1 MVKYFKGVVY
11 MNINVLPAD
20 IYTVVNQTILT
31 DQDKKILISLYQPII
46 GADAIS
52 LYLSLW
58 SDLDKSEFIS
68 GDYTHHHL
76 MVVLKS
82 RLDKIIEARKSL
94 EAIGLVKS
102 FIRKNDNLNEYI
114 YELYS
119 PLSAYEF
126 FNHPVLSILLK
137 NNIGEEEYRNLIN
150 YYKKRTIRKD
160 GFEEITS
167 TMNENF
173 KTIPSTSLEEIRKE
187 EKLAP
192 SFEDRIDFE
201 LVVKSIPSGLINART
216 FNKKVKS
223 LINQLSFVYNIDTIK
238 MIEII
243 RLSIDEIGL
252 ISKEKLIQNTRKSYE
267 FNNNGRLPTLIYR
280 TQPEYLKTPEGDTSN
295 KAKIIKFFENTTP
308 NDFLKGKNKG
318 VNPTKYDLQTLEGLA
333 INFELS
339 PGVINVLVDFCLRV
353 NDNKLTRNYI
363 ESIAT
368 SFKRK
373 GIKTVPD
380 AMEELKKA
388 YKKKTSVVVKTEKQK
403 EVKQMPVWMNKQLES
418 SELSE
423 EDLKALEEEFK
434 EFR

>member
-1 MVKYFKGVVY
+1 

-58 SDLDKSEFIS
+58 SDLDKHEFMSE
-68 GDYTHHHL
+68 DYTHHHL
-76 MVVLKS
+76 MVILKS

-94 EAIGLVKS
+94 EAIGLLKS

-119 PLSAYEF
+119 PLSASEF
-126 FNHPVLSILLK
+126 FNHPVLSILLR
-137 NNIGEEEYRNLIN
+137 NNIGEEEYRILIN
-150 YYKKRTIRKD
+150 NYKKRTIRKE

-173 KTIPSTSLEEIRKE
+173 KSVPSTSLEEIRKE
-187 EKLAP
+187 EKLSP
-192 SFEDRIDFE
+192 TFEELIDFD
-201 LVVKSIPSGLINART
+201 LVIKSIPSGLINSRT
-216 FNKKVKS
+216 FNKRVRS
-223 LINQLSFVYNIDTIK
+223 VINQLAFVYNIDTIK

-243 RLSIDEIGL
+243 RLSIEDMGL
-252 ISKEKLIQNTRKSYE
+252 INRDKLIQNARKSYE

-280 TQPEYLKTPEGDTSN
+280 TQPEYLKTPDGDTSN

-318 VNPTKYDLQTLEGLA
+318 AQPTKYDLQTLEGLA
-333 INFELS
+333 LNFELS
-339 PGVINVLVDFCLRV
+339 PGVINVLVDFCIRV
-353 NDNKLTRNYI
+353 NDGKLTRNYI
-363 ESIAT
+363 ETIAT

-388 YKKKTSVVVKTEKQK
+388 YKKKTTAVVKNEKKK
-403 EVKQMPVWMNKQLES
+403 EIKEMPVWMNKQLES

-423 EDLKALEEEFK
+423 EDLKALQEEFK